1 MCLKVLFTE
10 MACPCIHGGRGV
22 PHPSPLGEL
31 TVPQAHPLNDDLQG
45 DDRFRL
51 VWGVA
56 FGVVFGDG
64 LGVVFGVVPGVVFG
78 VVPGVVFEV
87 VPGVRESSS
96 GIPGGYAG
104 SSQPAISSCR

>member
-1 MCLKVLFTE
+1 
-10 MACPCIHGGRGV
+10 MACPCIHGGRGI
-22 PHPSPLGEL
+22 PRPSPLGEL
-31 TVPQAHPLNDDLQG
+31 TAPRARPLNDDLQG
-45 DDRFRL
+45 DDRFGL

-78 VVPGVVFEV
+78 VVPGVQ
-87 VPGVRESSS
+87 ESSS
-96 GIPGGYAG
+96 GIPGGYAA

>member
-1 MCLKVLFTE
+1 

-22 PHPSPLGEL
+22 PCPSPLGKL
-31 TVPQAHPLNDDLQG
+31 TAPRAHPLNDDLQG

-64 LGVVFGVVPGVVFG
+64 LGVVFGVVPGV
-78 VVPGVVFEV
+78 
-87 VPGVRESSS
+87 RESSL

-104 SSQPAISSCR
+104 SSRPAISSCR